1 MKKITFERLKSILKE
16 GRGTTRRPLIANE
29 SRRLRRLPSRRGRI
43 VREGTVDGAIEAE
56 VVDDTPV
63 AGAETANVDVEA
75 IKAAVKELA
84 SAVGLELCDADET
97 ITAEP
102 AEEPEEIVPVEDDVP
117 AVSERR
123 QRLMEARRR
132 AMIRRRRMARR

>member
-63 AGAETANVDVEA
+63 AGVETANVDVEA

-84 SAVGLELCDADET
+84 SAVGLELCDAET
-97 ITAEP
+97 VTAEP